1 MDKLKAFANPFYRAS
16 SAEIL
21 LFFAGWGIWWVM
33 VATIYAFA
41 ILKKDDQDVGG
52 QPLES

>member
-21 LFFAGWGIWWVM
+21 LFFAGWGIYRYSW
-33 VATIYAFA
+33 
-41 ILKKDDQDVGG
+41 
-52 QPLES
+52 SS

>member
-21 LFFAGWGIWWVM
+21 LFFAGWGIW
-33 VATIYAFA
+33 
-41 ILKKDDQDVGG
+41 
-52 QPLES
+52 